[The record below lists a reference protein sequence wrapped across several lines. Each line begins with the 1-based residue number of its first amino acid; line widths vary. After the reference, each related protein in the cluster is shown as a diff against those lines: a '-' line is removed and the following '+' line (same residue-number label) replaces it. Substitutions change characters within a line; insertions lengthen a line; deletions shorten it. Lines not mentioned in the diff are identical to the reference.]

1 MLDDG
6 KITKSAYDT
15 AVTEQIVLNR
25 PQTKK
30 NDYVETYTQRELDY
44 SLTLLAERITIILLN
59 RMNSEGISS
68 ESFNGTSVSYI
79 DGLPD
84 DIIKALNKKRKVILK

>member
-1 MLDDG
+1 MIDEIKLLLGDAAANYSDAQIG
-6 KITKSAYDT
+6 LMAKIA
-15 AVTEQIVLNR
+15 L
-25 PQTKK
+25 
-30 NDYVETYTQRELDY
+30 DYVETYTQREIDY

-84 DIIKALNKKRKVILK
+84 DIVQALNKKRKVIFK

>member
-1 MLDDG
+1 MIDEIKLLLGDAAANFSDAQIG
-6 KITKSAYDT
+6 LMAKIA
-15 AVTEQIVLNR
+15 L
-25 PQTKK
+25 
-30 NDYVETYTQRELDY
+30 DYVETYTQREIDY

-84 DIIKALNKKRKVILK
+84 DITQALNKKRKVIFK

>member
-1 MLDDG
+1 MIDEIKLLLGDAAANYSDAQIG
-6 KITKSAYDT
+6 LMAKIA
-15 AVTEQIVLNR
+15 L
-25 PQTKK
+25 
-30 NDYVETYTQRELDY
+30 DYVETYTQRDIDY

-84 DIIKALNKKRKVILK
+84 DIIQALNKKRKVIFK

>member
-1 MLDDG
+1 MKEEV
-6 KITKSAYDT
+6 KILLGADAASNFSDA
-15 AVTEQIVLNR
+15 QIGLMA
-25 PQTKK
+25 KIAL
-30 NDYVETYTQRELDY
+30 DYVDTYTQREIDY

-84 DIIKALNKKRKVILK
+84 DIIQALNKKRKVIFK

>member
-1 MLDDG
+1 MIDEIKLLLGDAAANYSDAQIG
-6 KITKSAYDT
+6 LMAKIA
-15 AVTEQIVLNR
+15 L
-25 PQTKK
+25 
-30 NDYVETYTQRELDY
+30 DYVETYTQREIDY

-84 DIIKALNKKRKVILK
+84 DIIQALNKKRKVMFK

>member
-1 MLDDG
+1 MIDEIKLLLGDAAQNYSDAQIG
-6 KITKSAYDT
+6 LMAKIA
-15 AVTEQIVLNR
+15 L
-25 PQTKK
+25 
-30 NDYVETYTQRELDY
+30 DYVETYTQRELDY

-68 ESFNGTSVSYI
+68 ESFNGTSISYI

-84 DIIKALNKKRKVILK
+84 DIIQALNKKRKVIFK

>member
-1 MLDDG
+1 MIDEIKLLLGDAAANFSDAQIG
-6 KITKSAYDT
+6 LMAKIA
-15 AVTEQIVLNR
+15 L
-25 PQTKK
+25 
-30 NDYVETYTQRELDY
+30 DYVETYTQREIDY

-84 DIIKALNKKRKVILK
+84 DIIQALNKKRKVIFK

>member
-1 MLDDG
+1 MIDEIKLLLGDAAANYSDAQIG
-6 KITKSAYDT
+6 LMAKIA
-15 AVTEQIVLNR
+15 L
-25 PQTKK
+25 
-30 NDYVETYTQRELDY
+30 DYVETYTQRELDY

-84 DIIKALNKKRKVILK
+84 DIIQALNKKRKVMFK

>member
-1 MLDDG
+1 MIDEIKLLLGDAAANFSDAQIG
-6 KITKSAYDT
+6 LRAKIA
-15 AVTEQIVLNR
+15 L
-25 PQTKK
+25 
-30 NDYVETYTQRELDY
+30 DYVETYTQREIDY

-84 DIIKALNKKRKVILK
+84 DIIQALNKKRKVIFK

>member
-1 MLDDG
+1 MIDEIKLLLGDAAANFSDAQIG
-6 KITKSAYDT
+6 LMAKIA
-15 AVTEQIVLNR
+15 L
-25 PQTKK
+25 
-30 NDYVETYTQRELDY
+30 DYVETYTQRELDY

-84 DIIKALNKKRKVILK
+84 DIIQALNKKRKVIFK

>member
-1 MLDDG
+1 MIDEIKLLLGDAAQNYSDAQIG
-6 KITKSAYDT
+6 LMAKIA
-15 AVTEQIVLNR
+15 L
-25 PQTKK
+25 
-30 NDYVETYTQRELDY
+30 DYVETYTQREIDY

-84 DIIKALNKKRKVILK
+84 DSIQALNKKRKVIFK

>member
-1 MLDDG
+1 MIDEIKLLMGDAAANYSDAQIG
-6 KITKSAYDT
+6 LMAKIA
-15 AVTEQIVLNR
+15 L
-25 PQTKK
+25 
-30 NDYVETYTQRELDY
+30 DYVETYTQRDIDY

-84 DIIKALNKKRKVILK
+84 DIIQALNKKRKVIFK

>member
-1 MLDDG
+1 MIEEIRLLLGNASGNFTDAQIGLNAKIALDF
-6 KITKSAYDT
+6 
-15 AVTEQIVLNR
+15 
-25 PQTKK
+25 
-30 NDYVETYTQRELDY
+30 VEIYTQRELDY

-84 DIIKALNKKRKVILK
+84 DIIQALNKKRKVIFR

>member
-1 MLDDG
+1 MIDEIKLLLGAAAANYSDAQIG
-6 KITKSAYDT
+6 LMAKIA
-15 AVTEQIVLNR
+15 L
-25 PQTKK
+25 
-30 NDYVETYTQRELDY
+30 DYVETYTQREIDY

-84 DIIKALNKKRKVILK
+84 DIIQALNKKRKVIFK

>member
-1 MLDDG
+1 MIDEIKLLLGDAAANFSDAQIG
-6 KITKSAYDT
+6 LMTKIA
-15 AVTEQIVLNR
+15 L
-25 PQTKK
+25 
-30 NDYVETYTQRELDY
+30 DYVETYTQREIDY

-84 DIIKALNKKRKVILK
+84 DIIQALNKKRKVIFK

>member
-1 MLDDG
+1 MIDEIKLLLGDAAANYSDAQIG
-6 KITKSAYDT
+6 LMAKIA
-15 AVTEQIVLNR
+15 L
-25 PQTKK
+25 
-30 NDYVETYTQRELDY
+30 DYVETYTQRELDY

-84 DIIKALNKKRKVILK
+84 DIIQALNKKRKVVFK

>member
-1 MLDDG
+1 MIDEIKLLLGDAAQNYLDAQIG
-6 KITKSAYDT
+6 LMAKIA
-15 AVTEQIVLNR
+15 L
-25 PQTKK
+25 
-30 NDYVETYTQRELDY
+30 DYVETYTQREIDY

-84 DIIKALNKKRKVILK
+84 DIIQALNKKRKVIFK

>member
-1 MLDDG
+1 MIDEIKLLLGDAAANYSDAQIG
-6 KITKSAYDT
+6 LMAKIA
-15 AVTEQIVLNR
+15 L
-25 PQTKK
+25 
-30 NDYVETYTQRELDY
+30 DYVETYTQRKLDY

-79 DGLPD
+79 DGLPE
-84 DIIKALNKKRKVILK
+84 DIIQALNKKRKVAFL